1 MSLALLGLLGPLSPR
16 EPPPPS
22 TQQAPAHPA
31 RPSKGIRRGVDWEW
45 TGRVEMSS
53 WMFHEYLSVKP
64 LSSDSERPA
73 SHAVAMAPGFVLI
86 TGTHP
91 IFGSVLNLPCPPAG
105 PELGLQCRVEETHES
120 IAHSATGPG
129 LWGGGDPGEEGQ
141 WAHMMTA
148 GRRTAVSLTR
158 EPPP

>member
-16 EPPPPS
+16 EPPPQHTAGPRTPCETKQRNKERS
-22 TQQAPAHPA
+22 
-31 RPSKGIRRGVDWEW
+31 GLGEW

-105 PELGLQCRVEETHES
+105 PELGLQC
-120 IAHSATGPG
+120 
-129 LWGGGDPGEEGQ
+129 
-141 WAHMMTA
+141 
-148 GRRTAVSLTR
+148 
-158 EPPP
+158 